1 MAELIA
7 EFGFPIVA
15 MVGLG
20 YFVYYVWRTMI
31 GVINPAIKEMH
42 FALIKLI
49 DQIRM
54 LDNDMIR
61 LQQKVNTILQVK
73 ENEKKRST
81 TNNHKQSKR
90 R

>member
-1 MAELIA
+1 MNELVTVIDK
-7 EFGFPIVA
+7 FGFPIVA

-20 YFVYYVWRTMI
+20 YFVYYVWQTMTNVI
-31 GVINPAIKEMH
+31 GPAIKEMH

-61 LQQKVNTILQVK
+61 LQQKVNTVLQMK
-73 ENEKKRST
+73 ENEKKR
-81 TNNHKQSKR
+81 K
-90 R
+90 

>member
-1 MAELIA
+1 MAELIG

-20 YFVYYVWRTMI
+20 YFVYYVWSTMI
-31 GVINPAIKEMH
+31 NVIGPAITNMH
-42 FALIKLI
+42 TALIKLI

-61 LQQKVNTILQVK
+61 LQQKVNTILQMK
-73 ENEKKRST
+73 ENEKKRSNP
-81 TNNHKQSKR
+81 TNRK
-90 R
+90 

>member
-1 MAELIA
+1 MEAIVA
-7 EFGFPIVA
+7 NIQQYGFPIVA

-20 YFVYYVWRTMI
+20 YFVYYVWQTMI
-31 GVINPAIKEMH
+31 NVIGTAIKDMH

-61 LQQKVNTILQVK
+61 LQQKVNTVLQMK
-73 ENEKKRST
+73 ENEKKHSE
-81 TNNHKQSKR
+81 K
-90 R
+90 